1 MKLRSLL
8 PLAAFAALVLTGCS
22 KDDVV
27 APNQEPTVT
36 EGYATF
42 KINLPSTPG
51 SRADATDEA
60 GNANEYKVNDITL
73 LLFNVTTGGSEDN
86 ATFVKTVDLNSNAA
100 EWKTTSTNG
109 ITTEATVTAQIGTI
123 VSGKDYYAVA
133 LVNAGTVSSS
143 NFAPASTTTT
153 YSDWAKTLPAS
164 ATYNIDPT
172 NGFYMSSAVLSNGTN
187 LTKMA
192 QIDPNKMGKTAA
204 EAQANGSAATIYVER
219 IAAKVTVTNPTDSK
233 ANVGTN
239 NDNVELKGWA
249 LDNTIK
255 KGYPVKNVDG
265 LTVAELFATGK
276 KFIGNAVSTSYYRT
290 EWCKGAYYSAS
301 GDATTADFD
310 FIDVNSATFGT
321 AAAQYCIENTLDE
334 TNMKKDRATRVV
346 FKAEYKLN
354 GNTGAAVT
362 LVKLLNNVTIRT
374 EADFITFVTTRAKEA
389 LSSENVTV
397 TSKNPNGGY
406 LALSEV
412 VTIKKDGTEV
422 TEATDLNKVAAA
434 LGLNN
439 ASNDK
444 GIAYY
449 KGGVTYYAA
458 YIEHILPL
466 NSSDTKLGKYSV
478 VRNNWYELTVNSISS
493 IGEPAR
499 PGTGTDPSNP
509 DTPGDIDVEKSYID
523 VSINILK
530 WAKRTQNVDL

>member
-1 MKLRSLL
+1 M
-8 PLAAFAALVLTGCS
+8 AAFAALVLTGCS

-51 SRADATDEA
+51 SRAATDDPGVA
-60 GNANEYKVNDITL
+60 AEYKVNDITL
-73 LLFNVTTGGSEDN
+73 LLFNVATDGSEDD

-100 EWKTTSTNG
+100 EWKTTSENG

-133 LVNAGTVSSS
+133 LVNAGTAS
-143 NFAPASTTTT
+143 NFAPASTATT
-153 YSDWAKTLPAS
+153 YSEWAKTLPAS
-164 ATYNIDPT
+164 ATYNINPT
-172 NGFYMSSAVLSNGTN
+172 NGFYMSSAVLSDGTN

-192 QIDPNKMGKTAA
+192 KIDTGKMGKTAA

-219 IAAKVTVTNPTDSK
+219 IAAKVTVSNPTYSK
-233 ANVGTN
+233 ANVGSN
-239 NDNVELKGWA
+239 NDNVDLKGWV

-265 LTVAELFATGK
+265 LAVADLFARGK
-276 KFIGNAVSTSYYRT
+276 KFFGNAVSTSYFRT
-290 EWCKGAYYSAS
+290 EWCKGAYYSAT
-301 GDATTADFD
+301 GNATTDDFN
-310 FIDVNSATFGT
+310 FIDVNSNSATFGT
-321 AAAQYCIENTLDE
+321 TAAQYCIENTLVE
-334 TNMKKDRATRVV
+334 NNMKKDRATRVV

-354 GNTGAAVT
+354 GNAGAAVT

-374 EADFITFVTTRAKEA
+374 EAAFITFVTTRAKEA

-412 VTIKKDGTEV
+412 VTIKKGETVVTDETE
-422 TEATDLNKVAAA
+422 LNEVAAA
-434 LGLNN
+434 LGLND
-439 ASNDK
+439 ASTDK

-449 KGGVTYYAA
+449 KDGVTYYAA
-458 YIEHILPL
+458 YIQHILPL
-466 NSSDTKLGKYSV
+466 NTSDTKLGKYSV
-478 VRNNWYELTVNSISS
+478 VRNNWYDLTVNSISS

-499 PGTGTDPSNP
+499 PGTGTDPTDP

-530 WAKRTQNVDL
+530 WAKRTQIVDL

>member
-51 SRADATDEA
+51 SRAEDVADDA

-73 LLFNVTTGGSEDN
+73 LLFNVTTGGSEDD

-100 EWKTTSTNG
+100 EWKTTSENG

-123 VSGKDYYAVA
+123 VSGNDYYAVA
-133 LVNAGTVSSS
+133 LVNAGTAS
-143 NFAPASTTTT
+143 NFAPATEGTK
-153 YSDWAKTLPAS
+153 YSEWAKTLPAS

-172 NGFYMSSAVLSNGTN
+172 NGFYMSSAVLSNGEK

-192 QIDPNKMGKTAA
+192 KIDTGKMGKTAA

-233 ANVGTN
+233 ANVGSN
-239 NDNVELKGWA
+239 NDNVDLKGWV

-265 LTVAELFATGK
+265 LAVEDLFATGE
-276 KFIGNAVSTSYYRT
+276 KFFGNAVSTSYYRT
-290 EWCKGAYYSAS
+290 EWCKGAYYSTP
-301 GDATTADFD
+301 DKATPDDFN
-310 FIDVNSATFGT
+310 FINVNSATFGT
-321 AAAQYCIENTLDE
+321 TAAQYCIENTLDE

-354 GNTGAAVT
+354 DNTEAAVT

-374 EADFITFVTTRAKEA
+374 EAAFITFVTTRAKEA

-412 VTIKKDGTEV
+412 VTIEKDGTEV

-434 LGLNN
+434 LGLND
-439 ASNDK
+439 ASTDK

-449 KGGVTYYAA
+449 KDGVTYYAA
-458 YIEHILPL
+458 YIQHILPL
-466 NSSDTKLGKYSV
+466 NESDTKLGKYSV
-478 VRNNWYELTVNSISS
+478 VRNNWYALTVNSISS

-499 PGTGTDPSNP
+499 PGTGTDPTDP

-530 WAKRTQNVDL
+530 WAKRTQEVDL

>member
-42 KINLPSTPG
+42 KINLPSPPG
-51 SRADATDEA
+51 SRAATDDPGVA
-60 GNANEYKVNDITL
+60 AEYKVNDITL
-73 LLFNVTTGGSEDN
+73 LLFYVTTGGSEDD

-100 EWKTTSTNG
+100 EWKTTSENG

-123 VSGKDYYAVA
+123 ESGKDYYAVA
-133 LVNAGTVSSS
+133 LVNAETAS
-143 NFAPASTTTT
+143 NFAPASTATT
-153 YSDWAKTLPAS
+153 YSEWAQTLPAS

-172 NGFYMSSAVLSNGTN
+172 NGFYMSSAVLSDGTN

-192 QIDPNKMGKTAA
+192 KIDTGKMGKTAA

-233 ANVGTN
+233 TNVGSN
-239 NDNVELKGWA
+239 NDNVDIKGWA

-265 LTVAELFATGK
+265 LTVADLFATGK

-290 EWCKGAYYSAS
+290 EWCKGAYYSTA
-301 GDATTADFD
+301 ANAPTADFD
-310 FIDVNSATFGT
+310 FIDVNSTAFGT
-321 AAAQYCIENTLDE
+321 SAAQYCIENTLDE

-389 LSSENVTV
+389 LSSVNITV
-397 TSKNPNGGY
+397 ESKDPNGGY
-406 LALSEV
+406 LSLGEV

-422 TEATDLNKVAAA
+422 TDATELNKVAAA

-439 ASNDK
+439 ASTDK

-458 YIEHILPL
+458 YIQHILPL
-466 NSSDTKLGKYSV
+466 NTSDNKLGKYSV

-499 PGTGTDPSNP
+499 PGTGTDPSTP

>member
-8 PLAAFAALVLTGCS
+8 PMAAFAALVLTGCS

-27 APNQEPTVT
+27 APNLEPTVT

-51 SRADATDEA
+51 SRAATDDPGVTA
-60 GNANEYKVNDITL
+60 EYKVNDITL
-73 LLFNVTTGGSEDN
+73 LLFNVATDGSEDD

-100 EWKTTSTNG
+100 EWKTTSENG

-123 VSGKDYYAVA
+123 VSGNDYYAVA
-133 LVNAGTVSSS
+133 LVNAGTAS
-143 NFAPASTTTT
+143 NFAPATEGTK

-172 NGFYMSSAVLSNGTN
+172 NGFYMSSAVLSNGEK

-192 QIDPNKMGKTAA
+192 KIDTNKMGKTAA

-219 IAAKVTVTNPTDSK
+219 IAAKVTVSNPTDSK
-233 ANVGTN
+233 ANVGSN
-239 NDNVELKGWA
+239 KDNVDLKGWV

-265 LTVAELFATGK
+265 LAVADLFATGK
-276 KFIGNAVSTSYYRT
+276 KFFGNAVSTSYFRT
-290 EWCKGAYYSAS
+290 EWCKGAYYSTL
-301 GDATTADFD
+301 DKATTDDFN

-321 AAAQYCIENTLDE
+321 TAAQYCIENTLVE
-334 TNMKKDRATRVV
+334 NNMKKDRATRVV

-354 GNTGAAVT
+354 GNAGAAVT

-389 LSSENVTV
+389 LSSDNVTV
-397 TSKNPNGGY
+397 ESKTPNGGY

-412 VTIKKDGTEV
+412 VTIKKDGTVV
-422 TEATDLNKVAAA
+422 TDDTELNKVAVA
-434 LGLNN
+434 LGLKN
-439 ASNDK
+439 ASTDK

-449 KGGVTYYAA
+449 KDGVTYYAA
-458 YIEHILPL
+458 YIRHL
-466 NSSDTKLGKYSV
+466 NDTEIGADKVGKYGV
-478 VRNNWYELTVNSISS
+478 VRNNWYDLTVNSISS

-499 PGTGTDPSNP
+499 PGTGTDPTDP